1 MSQEEGK
8 REIIFQMTMSYA
20 RQLVAKGLLS
30 EEEYREFDTKMQ
42 QEWQPK
48 IGGLFSN
55 INLL

>member
-1 MSQEEGK
+1 MSKEEGK

-20 RQLVAKGLLS
+20 RKLVENGLLS
-30 EEEYREFDTKMQ
+30 KEEYVKFDTKMQ

-48 IGGLFSN
+48 IGGLFSD

>member
-1 MSQEEGK
+1 MSKEEGK

-20 RQLVAKGLLS
+20 RKLVEKGLLS
-30 EEEYREFDTKMQ
+30 KEEYVKFDTKMQ

-48 IGGLFSN
+48 IGGLFSD